1 MALARWKNCVEQSL
15 KRNTEQVEW
24 RRASQVWRESETSP
38 EVTMTAFRQGDAE
51 DMLHN
56 YGARLSQRIGSLFL
70 AIVILILV
78 YASVAYVPAG
88 HVGVLTLFGRVTG
101 DVLQEGTHFVNP
113 FKINNTMSIRTQEL
127 KETASVP
134 SDEGLVMTL
143 DTSLLFRLS
152 PEKAAEV
159 FRTIGPNYVQVVVE
173 PNLRS
178 TIRAV
183 TSQHSANALYTGA
196 REEVA
201 QQINKELVQQLGARG
216 VEVQSVLLRDI
227 QLPQMLKGSIEAK
240 QQAEQD
246 SLRMAFILQKEKQEA
261 DRKRIEA
268 QGIRDF
274 QTTVAQGISQ
284 QLLEWKGIEAT
295 ERLSASTNTKI
306 VIIGNTKNGLPL
318 VLEPK

>member
-1 MALARWKNCVEQSL
+1 
-15 KRNTEQVEW
+15 
-24 RRASQVWRESETSP
+24 
-38 EVTMTAFRQGDAE
+38 MTAFRQGSGDDLGQE
-51 DMLHN
+51 YLGKIRGVLPGGLGM
-56 YGARLSQRIGSLFL
+56 LFL
-70 AIVILILV
+70 GILLLILL

-88 HVGVLTLFGRVTG
+88 NVGVLTLFGRVTG
-101 DVLQEGTHFVNP
+101 EVLPEGTHLVNP
-113 FKINNTMSIRTQEL
+113 FKGNNTMSIRTQEL

-143 DTSLLFRLS
+143 DTSLLFRLN

-159 FRTIGPNYVQVVVE
+159 YQKIGPQFVDVVVE
-173 PNLRS
+173 PNMRS
-178 TIRAV
+178 AIRSV
-183 TSQHSANALYTGA
+183 TAAHSASALYTGG

-201 QQINKELVQQLGARG
+201 QKIYDELVHQLSARG

-227 QLPQMLKGSIEAK
+227 QLPQMLKSAIEAK

-246 SLRMAFILQKEKQEA
+246 ALRMAFVLQKEKQEA

-268 QGIRDF
+268 QGVRDF
-274 QTTVAQGISQ
+274 QTTVSQGISQ

-295 ERLSASTNTKI
+295 EKLANSPNTKV

-318 VLEPK
+318 ILEPK